1 MFADDADLFYKNK
14 NISNLFSNEND
25 ELIKIND
32 RFKANKLSL
41 NAGKTKR
48 KRN

>member
-1 MFADDADLFYKNK
+1 MMLIFFIKTK
-14 NISNLFSNEND
+14 TSNLFSNEND